1 MRTHCLKDIDV
12 VILAGGFGT
21 RVAEVLDGK
30 PKLLAPIGGKP
41 YLDFLLKWLV
51 SFGARR
57 IILALGHLAQEIED
71 YSNATSTGRLEII
84 CAREPRPLGTA
95 GALAFASV
103 HIKSSLALVMNGD
116 SFVDAD
122 LCKLIHRHNSFAGE
136 ATILCTRVANAGRY
150 GSIKITK
157 DGYVESFREKTEIKS
172 SGMINAGIYVVS
184 GHIVDR
190 VRKIQRGSLEK
201 DVFQKLPVGVLNT
214 FSGNFNFLDI
224 GTPEDYERAQVFFQP
239 FMRRWRRVKL

>member
-41 YLDFLLKWLV
+41 YLDFVLKWLV

-71 YSNATSTGRLEII
+71 YSNANFKGRLEVI
-84 CAREPRPLGTA
+84 CAIEPRPLGTA

-103 HIKSSLALVMNGD
+103 HIKSPLALVMNGD

-136 ATILCTRVANAGRY
+136 ATILCTEVANAGRY
-150 GSIKITK
+150 GSIKITE
-157 DGYVESFREKTEIKS
+157 DGYVELFREKAETRS
-172 SGMINAGIYVVS
+172 SGIINAGVYVVG
-184 GHIVDR
+184 GHMVER
-190 VRKIQRGSLEK
+190 VRKIQHGSLEK
-201 DVFQKLPVGVLNT
+201 DVFQKLPVGALNT
-214 FSGNFNFLDI
+214 FSGNFKFLDI
-224 GTPEDYERAQVFFQP
+224 GTREDYERAQDFFQP
-239 FMRRWRRVKL
+239 FFRRLRGVKL

>member
-41 YLDFLLKWLV
+41 YLDFVLKWLV
-51 SFGARR
+51 SVGARR

-71 YSNATSTGRLEII
+71 YSNANFKGRLEVI
-84 CAREPRPLGTA
+84 CAIEPRPLGTA

-103 HIKSSLALVMNGD
+103 HIKSPLALVMNGD

-136 ATILCTRVANAGRY
+136 ATILCTEVANAGRY
-150 GSIKITK
+150 GSIKITE
-157 DGYVESFREKTEIKS
+157 DGYVELFREKAEIRS
-172 SGMINAGIYVVS
+172 SGIINAGVYVVG
-184 GHIVDR
+184 GHMVER
-190 VRKIQRGSLEK
+190 VRKIQHGSLEK
-201 DVFQKLPVGVLNT
+201 DVFQKLPVGALNT
-214 FSGNFNFLDI
+214 FSGNFKFLDI
-224 GTPEDYERAQVFFQP
+224 GTPEDYERAQNFFQP
-239 FMRRWRRVKL
+239 FFRRFGGVKL

>member
-1 MRTHCLKDIDV
+1 MRTHCLRDIDV
-12 VILAGGFGT
+12 VVLAGGFGT
-21 RVAEVLDGK
+21 RLAEILDGK

-41 YLDFLLKWLV
+41 YLDLVLRWLV

-71 YSNATSTGRLEII
+71 YSNATAKGRLEII

-136 ATILCTRVANAGRY
+136 ATILCTEIANAGRY
-150 GSIKITK
+150 GSIKITE
-157 DGYVESFREKTEIKS
+157 DGYVELFREKAEIRS
-172 SGMINAGIYVVS
+172 SGIINAGVYVVG
-184 GHIVDR
+184 GHMVER
-190 VRKIQRGSLEK
+190 VRKIEHGSLEK
-201 DVFQKLPVGVLNT
+201 DVFQKLPVGALNT
-214 FSGNFNFLDI
+214 FSGNFKFLDI
-224 GTPEDYERAQVFFQP
+224 GTPEDYERAQNFFQP
-239 FMRRWRRVKL
+239 FFRRFGGVKL

>member
-1 MRTHCLKDIDV
+1 MRTHCLKDTDV

-21 RVAEVLDGK
+21 RVAEKLDGK

-41 YLDFLLKWLV
+41 YLEFVLKWLV

-71 YSNATSTGRLEII
+71 YSNANFKGRLEVI
-84 CAREPRPLGTA
+84 CAIEPRPLGTA

-103 HIKSSLALVMNGD
+103 HIKSPLALVMNGD

-136 ATILCTRVANAGRY
+136 ATILCTRVANAERY
-150 GSIKITK
+150 GSIKITE
-157 DGYVESFREKTEIKS
+157 DGYVELFREKAEIKS
-172 SGMINAGIYVVS
+172 SGL
-184 GHIVDR
+184 
-190 VRKIQRGSLEK
+190 KIQHGSLEK
-201 DVFQKLPVGVLNT
+201 DVFQKLPVGALNA
-214 FSGNFNFLDI
+214 FSGNFKFLDI
-224 GTPEDYERAQVFFQP
+224 GTPEDYERAEEFFQP
-239 FMRRWRRVKL
+239 FIWRWRRVKL

>member
-21 RVAEVLDGK
+21 RLAEMLDGK

-41 YLDFLLKWLV
+41 YLDFLLKWLA

-71 YSNATSTGRLEII
+71 YSNANFTGRLEII

-136 ATILCTRVANAGRY
+136 ATILCTRVANTGRY

-157 DGYVESFREKTEIKS
+157 DGYVESFREKTEINS
-172 SGMINAGIYVVS
+172 SGIVNAGIYVMS
-184 GHIVDR
+184 GHMVER
-190 VRKIQRGSLEK
+190 VRKFQNGSLER
-201 DVFQKLPVGVLNT
+201 DVFQKLPVGALNT
-214 FSGNFNFLDI
+214 FSGKFNFLDI
-224 GTPEDYERAQVFFQP
+224 GTPEDYERAQILFRP
-239 FMRRWRRVKL
+239 LMRRWRRVKL